1 MSGTSMAAANASGVA
16 ALAASARPSLLG
28 NGAALRTHLIGTAR
42 ALPAAQG
49 LLAYPR
55 LLDAR
60 AAVVSRPDIRRVAG
74 ADRYETAAAISR
86 AVYPPNTPYVF
97 IAVGTNFPDAL
108 AGGALAARAGAPML
122 LVKGSLIPPATA
134 AELARLAPYRIFV
147 LGSAGVIPDSVASQ
161 LAGYQSGGGVT
172 RIAGPDRYAT
182 AANVAAWFPPDVPVA
197 YVATGRNF
205 PDALSGVPAA
215 ELNGGPLLL
224 VTESRISAETQAAL
238 SYLKPKK
245 IIILGSAGV
254 VGSGVA
260 AALDAYTTGPVLRQA
275 GPDRYATASEI
286 SKGTFSTAETV
297 FIATGRNFPDALGGG
312 TAAAAFDG
320 PLLLVPATSVPP
332 PIETEI
338 RRLAPARVFVL
349 GTAPVV
355 SDDVVTTIRG
365 FFP

>member
-1 MSGTSMAAANASGVA
+1 
-16 ALAASARPSLLG
+16 
-28 NGAALRTHLIGTAR
+28 
-42 ALPAAQG
+42 
-49 LLAYPR
+49 
-55 LLDAR
+55 
-60 AAVVSRPDIRRVAG
+60 
-74 ADRYETAAAISR
+74 
-86 AVYPPNTPYVF
+86 
-97 IAVGTNFPDAL
+97 
-108 AGGALAARAGAPML
+108 
-122 LVKGSLIPPATA
+122 
-134 AELARLAPYRIFV
+134 
-147 LGSAGVIPDSVASQ
+147 
-161 LAGYQSGGGVT
+161 
-172 RIAGPDRYAT
+172 
-182 AANVAAWFPPDVPVA
+182 VA

-238 SYLKPKK
+238 RYLQPKK

-260 AALDAYTTGPVLRQA
+260 TALDAFTTGPVLRQA

-286 SKGTFSTAETV
+286 SKGTFSASETIFV
-297 FIATGRNFPDALGGG
+297 ATGRNFPDALGGG

-320 PLLLVPATSVPP
+320 PLLLVPGTSVPAP
-332 PIETEI
+332 VATEI
-338 RRLAPARVFVL
+338 KRLAPARVFVL